1 MALLADVFIR
11 NETHICKGEPM
22 SNEWILPES
31 WQVMLAALCG
41 VLHQRSAWRLA
52 VIFAGIIFAKGR
64 KTITSWLRAAGISQQ
79 YQGFYYF
86 IGSIGGKTEIVAT
99 VLFEIMI
106 GLIYKKR
113 QRVLMAID
121 DGPTKRYGPKV
132 QGAGIHRNPTTTPDG
147 AKFIYGH
154 LWVTISVVVRH
165 KLWATV
171 GLPFLAK
178 MYVRV
183 KDMSKMPARAQVVFQ
198 DKLQQATELVKWAS
212 ECCKRRGKQLWIVT
226 DGGFTKARFLKPAIH
241 MAATII
247 TRLRKD
253 AALHDLL
260 KPVKKRKCGRPRKY
274 GKRIYLCRKA
284 VERRGWYKVQVTLYG
299 RLETKQVKLFKATY
313 RPAGGQVLV
322 LIVRKAA
329 DCWRAYMCTNLSA
342 TAGQILQAVSDRMA
356 IEQNFHDLKE
366 IEGAGQQQVRNY
378 FANVGAFH
386 LNIWV
391 HTLVELW
398 AWGQKTSAVCDRS
411 DSPWD
416 DQFRR
421 PSHADKCGSLRQEIL
436 RRTFF
441 ETLGH
446 SRKNRK
452 IVRQVYKLLKLAA

>member
-1 MALLADVFIR
+1 MF
-11 NETHICKGEPM
+11 
-22 SNEWILPES
+22 NEWIFPNN
-31 WQVMLAALCG
+31 WQVMIAALCG

-64 KTITSWLRAAGISQQ
+64 KTITSWFRAAGITQQ
-79 YQGFYYF
+79 YKAFYYF
-86 IGSIGGKTEIVAT
+86 IGSVGRKTETVAT

-106 GLIYKKR
+106 NLVFSKDD
-113 QRVLMAID
+113 RVLMAID

-154 LWVTISVVVRH
+154 LWVTISAVVRH

-178 MYVRV
+178 MYIRV
-183 KDMSKMPARAQVVFQ
+183 KDMAKMPTKYQVVFE
-198 DKLQQATELVKWAS
+198 DKLQQATELVKWAC
-212 ECCKRRGKQLWIVT
+212 ECCKRLGKQLWIVT
-226 DGGFTKARFLKPAIH
+226 DGGFTKAGFLKPAIRLGV
-241 MAATII
+241 TII

-253 AALHDLL
+253 AALRTLF
-260 KPVKKRKCGRPRKY
+260 KPAKKRRRGRPRKY
-274 GKRIYLCRKA
+274 GKRIYLANKA
-284 VERRGWYKVQVTLYG
+284 AEERGWFKVQVTLYG
-299 RLETKQVKLFKATY
+299 KLETKRVKLFRATY

-322 LIVRKAA
+322 LIVREAI
-329 DCWRAYMCTNLSA
+329 DCWRAYMCTNLLA
-342 TAGQILQAVSDRMA
+342 TAEQILEAVSDRMA

-366 IEGAGQQQVRNY
+366 IEGAGQQQVRSY

-386 LNIWV
+386 LNMWV

-398 AWGQKTSAVCDRS
+398 AWGQKKSAACDRS

-421 PSHADKCGSLRQEIL
+421 PSHADKRSRLRQEVL
-436 RRTFF
+436 KRTFF
-441 ETLGH
+441 ETFGH

-452 IVRQVYKLLKLAA
+452 IARQFYKLMKLAA